1 MNIASDV
8 WNYTT
13 QARNLENGA
22 FYYKE
27 YFID

>member
-1 MNIASDV
+1 MNITSDV
-8 WNYTT
+8 WNHTT
-13 QARNLENGA
+13 KARNSENGA